1 MPGTAYDRVD
11 GTIWFSNLKLALT
24 DPRFTTA
31 ELSVSKTYSY
41 LQNSS
46 QDNKCEALYRGPCIP
61 FISVYRKRPSVKP
74 GFELLKLVQVH

>member
-31 ELSVSKTYSY
+31 ELSVSKTYFY
-41 LQNSS
+41 VQNSS
-46 QDNKCEALYRGPCIP
+46 EDNKCCAP
-61 FISVYRKRPSVKP
+61 
-74 GFELLKLVQVH
+74 

>member
-61 FISVYRKRPSVKP
+61 FISVYRTPHSLSS
-74 GFELLKLVQVH
+74 GFELLKLVHVH